1 MNYEKMIV
9 DRHKPLNLSGEAV
22 AMYRKLMVEDFYYNQ
37 FNNKKK
43 EIELSDVAVA
53 YRKFIDIGLMHIK
66 VTSFADYCEI
76 VKKQG
81 YIIV

>member
-9 DRHKPLNLSGEAV
+9 ERHTPEFMGKVGKT
-22 AMYRKLMVEDFYYNQ
+22 YRELIIGRFYYKK
-37 FNNKKK
+37 FNNKRK

-53 YRKFIDIGLMHIK
+53 YRKFIDVGFMHIK

-81 YIIV
+81 YVII